1 MEKKKCIVI
10 DKFLPEEQKGNVK
23 KPEWMEHL
31 LEYMTEVAEELKVSL
46 NAETE
51 PEMFAKLANKKLRSE
66 IICKIIG
73 KDVTPVSLVEFKP
86 GDELKI
92 TVTLKQGKNMPQEI
106 TLVQTTIL
114 KQEKI

>member
-1 MEKKKCIVI
+1 MDKKNCIVI
-10 DKFLPEEQKGNVK
+10 DKFLPKEQRGNMK

-46 NAETE
+46 SAETE
-51 PEMFAKLANKKLRSE
+51 PETFAKLTNKKLRSE

-92 TVTLKQGKNMPQEI
+92 TVTLKQGKNMPKEI
-106 TLVQTTIL
+106 TLVHTTIL
-114 KQEKI
+114 